1 MPRQLREDVL
11 GMGGLGHRTA
21 SARVVAPLSAGSP
34 RGGGGGRRAP
44 SPEEPLD
51 VGPPMERFELFG

>member
-11 GMGGLGHRTA
+11 GMGGLGHRVSPRRRA
-21 SARVVAPLSAGSP
+21 VERGSP